1 MAWIV
6 WIAIAVVM
14 LIVEVIT
21 VDLEAIWFAVAAI
34 AMTIITA
41 CAPQLHVAWQ
51 IFIFAVLSVG
61 LLIATRPLVKNI
73 LKKRRNQETNLDL
86 IVNHTAVV
94 VEDINNDLSAG
105 AVKINGLVWTAR
117 STSGELIEK
126 YVLVTIK
133 QINGNKLFVERK
145 NSEK

>member
-41 CAPQLHVAWQ
+41 CVPQLDVAWQ

-94 VEDINNDLSAG
+94 VEDINNDLSTG

-117 STSGELIEK
+117 SASGELIEK
-126 YVLVTIK
+126 DVLVTIK
-133 QINGNKLFVERK
+133 QISGNKLFVERK